1 MNVLIKFFLAATL
14 IPLLTGC
21 FTFTPYGGNPGGGYP
36 SPNPAPRQTPQ
47 PQPRPQ
53 KPLDRGV
60 KIRNIALTDQYT
72 IITMYYE
79 NNNVTQRDQNGRVI
93 YSGNEDIGF
102 DAEANLVALNGA
114 RRFRFIKAENIP
126 VKPREKMQQ
135 TRPGDRVEFRVYFE
149 RLDRGIEN
157 FDLFECHDGETFV
170 CWNFYNLRV
179 ANPAPSAPQPPI
191 NQPNTPAPVAK
202 GVILKG
208 IVRDAKTQK
217 PLTAKLVFAQSPG
230 VVQMDSVQSFQESG
244 LYRIRLTAGQVYTF
258 TSAARGYLVANET
271 IDASKIADGQTI
283 TRDIF
288 LKPFGV
294 GDKITLKN
302 IYFEMSKAELLPA
315 SYAELDNLVKLMGEN
330 PNMQIRLEGHTDI
343 VGDPEA
349 NLELSRQRVA
359 AVRAYLSG
367 HGIQANR
374 VEATGYG
381 SKFPILKKG
390 TDEERRVNRRVEFVI
405 LKT

>member
-1 MNVLIKFFLAATL
+1 M
-14 IPLLTGC
+14 LTGC
-21 FTFTPYGGNPGGGYP
+21 FTFTPYGGSPGGGSP
-36 SPNPAPRQTPQ
+36 SPAPRQTPQ
-47 PQPRPQ
+47 QPR

-60 KIRNIALTDQYT
+60 KIRNVELTDQYT

-79 NNNVTQRDQNGRVI
+79 NNNAVERDQSGRVV
-93 YSGNEDIGF
+93 YSGVDEIGF
-102 DAEANLVALNGA
+102 DSEANLVAMNGA
-114 RRFRFIKAENIP
+114 RRFRFVKADNIA
-126 VKPREKMQQ
+126 VKPREKMRQ

-179 ANPAPSAPQPPI
+179 ANPAAQQPLPPV
-191 NQPNTPAPVAK
+191 NQPNLPAPVAK

-217 PLTAKLVFAQSPG
+217 PLTAKLIFVQSPG
-230 VVQMDSVQSFQESG
+230 LMQIDSVQSFQESG
-244 LYRIRLTAGQVYTF
+244 LYRIRLVAGQVYTF
-258 TSAARGYLVANET
+258 TGAARGYLVTNET
-271 IDASKIADGQTI
+271 IDASRVADGQTI
-283 TRDIF
+283 TRDIY

-294 GDKITLKN
+294 GDKVTLKN
-302 IYFEMSKAELLPA
+302 IYFEMSRAELLPA
-315 SYAELDNLVKLMGEN
+315 SFAELDNLVKLMTEN

-343 VGDPEA
+343 IGDPDA

-359 AVRAYLSG
+359 SVKSYLGG

-374 VEATGYG
+374 VEAVGYG
-381 SKFPILKKG
+381 SKSPILKKG
-390 TDEERRVNRRVEFVI
+390 TDEERKVNRRVEFVI
-405 LKT
+405 LRM

>member
-1 MNVLIKFFLAATL
+1 MNTILRFCLIAALA
-14 IPLLTGC
+14 PMLTGC
-21 FTFTPYGGNPGGGYP
+21 FTFTPYGGSPGGGSPP
-36 SPNPAPRQTPQ
+36 SPAPRQTPQ
-47 PQPRPQ
+47 QPR

-60 KIRNIALTDQYT
+60 KIRNVELTDQYT

-79 NNNVTQRDQNGRVI
+79 NNNAVERDQSGRVV
-93 YSGNEDIGF
+93 YSGVDEIGF
-102 DAEANLVALNGA
+102 DSEANLVAMNGA
-114 RRFRFIKAENIP
+114 RRFRFVKADNIA
-126 VKPREKMQQ
+126 VKPREKMRQ

-179 ANPAPSAPQPPI
+179 ANPAAQQPLPPV
-191 NQPNTPAPVAK
+191 NQPNLPAPVAK

-217 PLTAKLVFAQSPG
+217 PLTAKLIFVQSPG
-230 VVQMDSVQSFQESG
+230 LMQIDSVQSFQESG
-244 LYRIRLTAGQVYTF
+244 LYRIRLVAGQVYTF
-258 TSAARGYLVANET
+258 TGAARGYLVTNET
-271 IDASKIADGQTI
+271 IDVSKVADGQTI
-283 TRDIF
+283 TRDIY

-294 GDKITLKN
+294 GDKVTLKN
-302 IYFEMSKAELLPA
+302 IYFEMSRAELLPA
-315 SYAELDNLVKLMGEN
+315 SFAELDNLVKLMTEN

-343 VGDPEA
+343 IGDPDA

-359 AVRAYLSG
+359 SVKSYLGG

-374 VEATGYG
+374 VEAVGYG
-381 SKFPILKKG
+381 SKSPILKKG
-390 TDEERRVNRRVEFVI
+390 TDEERKVNRRVEFVI
-405 LKT
+405 LRM